1 MREVNLEDPIKLTLK
16 NIIELTSS
24 MVKFFRREGRK
35 KEAKQLIL
43 YVATCLHNILIR
55 KQEHYITNPLHQSGL
70 EQDIMLK
77 GQKQITNKVLKEK
90 VRENPYITRQKVL
103 RSYIKF
109 QTKVAQR
116 QSVCMIKEWDCP
128 DLITFEEF
136 KTQYLDPLER
146 AVDSFLSAAVYW
158 KESNLITEGEL
169 AETQS
174 LWQRVILYI
183 KNL

>member
-24 MVKFFRREGRK
+24 MVKFLRREGRK

-55 KQEHYITNPLHQSGL
+55 KQTLLHQSGL

-116 QSVCMIKEWDCP
+116 QSICMVKEWDCP
-128 DLITFEEF
+128 DLITSEQF
-136 KTQYLDPLER
+136 KIQYLDPLER

-174 LWQRVILYI
+174 L
-183 KNL
+183 